1 MKIKIIL
8 TILIIISTVSLIGCS
23 TTTDTS
29 PQENNEQVDYSCQI
43 DSDCVHTCGAG
54 CANKEW
60 AKTYNDPC
68 VNKRAF
74 DCTCD
79 NDQCYSDGK
88 PPSMYV

>member
-8 TILIIISTVSLIGCS
+8 AILIIISAVSLFGCS
-23 TTTDTS
+23 TITA
-29 PQENNEQVDYSCQI
+29 DYSCQV
-43 DSDCVHTCGAG
+43 DSDCGHTCGAG

-68 VNKRAF
+68 VNMRAF